1 MKSPYQPRSKSEMG
15 EGLESGRELFLDK
28 AMRLRSFLD
37 SSKEDKDSQKTT
49 ELHSKLSRASK
60 NSEKYL
66 NYHNYE
72 E

>member
-1 MKSPYQPRSKSEMG
+1 MG
-15 EGLESGRELFLDK
+15 EGLEPERGFLLDK
-28 AMRLRSFLD
+28 AMPSKFFLD
-37 SSKEDKDSQKTT
+37 SSKDDKDSQITT